1 MGIKREDYEIILGGM
16 VIVTGYTLAKTH
28 QTMDFIVCKWH
39 FRFYMSLHKQ
49 VHQSQVSRT

>member
-16 VIVTGYTLAKTH
+16 VIVTGCTLVKAH

-39 FRFYMSLHKQ
+39 FDFNMSLYKQ
-49 VHQSQVSRT
+49 VHQSRVSRT